1 MIFTDELPAPVNLRC
16 MEVLHGLSVSWDAI
30 TDGDRSCAR
39 SSFTYDVTLVGEDNR
54 TIASMNDVKDTHIE
68 ITGSSLEPSQNYTIY
83 VRARLVQGTCEAREA
98 TTVMC
103 RTSDDPSPTTAPVAT
118 G

>member
-1 MIFTDELPAPVNLRC
+1 
-16 MEVLHGLSVSWDAI
+16 MEVLRGLSVSWDVI

-39 SSFTYDVTLVGEDNR
+39 SSFAYDVTLVGEDNR

-68 ITGSSLEPSQNYTIY
+68 ITDSSLEPRSQNYTIY

-98 TTVMC
+98 ATVVC
-103 RTSDDPSPTTAPVAT
+103 RMSDDPSPTTAPVAT